1 MCQLGSPRAVNAFLQ
16 RVGRA
21 GHAIGAI
28 PKGRLFPLSLDDLL
42 ECTALLDAVQRG
54 ELDRIRV
61 PASRSTC
68 WRSRSSPK
76 RPAANGSSMRCTS
89 AAGAPQPYRELTLQE
104 FEQVVQM
111 LADGYS
117 TRRGRRGAY
126 LHYDAVNRVL
136 RARRGARLAAVTNAG
151 VIPDQFDYDVV
162 LLPEE
167 HRVGT
172 LNEDFA
178 FESLPGDIFQ
188 LGNTSY
194 RIAKV
199 ETGKVLVED
208 AKGQPPT
215 MPFWLGEAWAAPTS
229 CATRCRGLARPRT
242 PVSTTASRPASAGCT
257 SDLQPAGCGGAAA
270 RAVPG
275 GAPRPR
281 SACCPASGASCS
293 SASSTRS
300 ATRTW

>member
-1 MCQLGSPRAVNAFLQ
+1 
-16 RVGRA
+16 
-21 GHAIGAI
+21 
-28 PKGRLFPLSLDDLL
+28 
-42 ECTALLDAVQRG
+42 
-54 ELDRIRV
+54 
-61 PASRSTC
+61 
-68 WRSRSSPK
+68 
-76 RPAANGSSMRCTS
+76 
-89 AAGAPQPYRELTLQE
+89 
-104 FEQVVQM
+104 M
-111 LADGYS
+111 LADGYA

-188 LGNTSY
+188 LGNASY

-215 MPFWLGEAWAAPTS
+215 MPFWLGESLGRTDELCHAVS
-229 CATRCRGLARPRT
+229 RLATRADELLDDGADACERWLRDELDL
-242 PVSTTASRPASAGCT
+242 PAA
-257 SDLQPAGCGGAAA
+257 GGAAA
-270 RAVPG
+270 RAVPRRLESR
-275 GAPRPR
+275 ARR
-281 SACCPASGASCS
+281 AAHRRAASCS
-293 SASSTRS
+293 NASSTRW